1 MQQEIYTDDIKELAK
16 KAGLQP
22 QEALLEERKHDHHL
36 SIGVPCEITYQ
47 ENRIALTPTA
57 VHLLVN
63 NGHEVSIES
72 GAGLKAHFTDKEFS
86 DAGAKILYSPEE
98 VFKCEI
104 VLKVSPPTME
114 EINWMQQGQVL
125 ISAIQPA
132 ELKPLY
138 IHELMKRGVT
148 AIAYEY
154 IRDEWGSLPV
164 IRSMSE
170 IAGSTAILIA
180 SEYLSNVN
188 NGKGELLGG
197 ITGVPPTEVIIIGSG
212 TVGEY
217 ATRAALGL
225 GAEVKVFDNS
235 LYRLRRLQNN
245 IGSRV
250 YTSLLNPKILGKA
263 LLTADVAVGAL
274 RSEEGMTPTVVSENM
289 VRNMKKS
296 SVIVDVSIDQ
306 GGCFDTSEVTSHDK
320 PIFTKH
326 DVVHYCVPNIS
337 SRVSRTASYA
347 LSNIFSTLLL
357 KIANSG
363 GLRKYIWQKN
373 GVREGIYIYKGRLT
387 NKHIAYRFDIPFK
400 DIELLIPTM

>member
-1 MQQEIYTDDIKELAK
+1 MQEVYTEDIKELAK

-22 QEALLEERKHDHHL
+22 QEALLEERKHDHNL
-36 SIGVPCEITYQ
+36 KIGVPREITYQ
-47 ENRIALTPTA
+47 ENRIPLTPTA

-63 NGHEVSIES
+63 NGHEVIIET
-72 GAGLKAHFTDKEFS
+72 GAGLKANFHDKEYT
-86 DAGAKILYSPEE
+86 DAGAKISFSAQD
-98 VFKCEI
+98 VFKSEI

-114 EINWMQQGQVL
+114 EINWMQQGQIL

-132 ELKPLY
+132 ELKPMY
-138 IHELMKRGVT
+138 IHELMNRGVT
-148 AIAYEY
+148 ALAYEY
-154 IRDEWGSLPV
+154 LKDEWGSLPV

-170 IAGSTAILIA
+170 IAGSTSVLIGA
-180 SEYLSNVN
+180 EYLSNVHG
-188 NGKGELLGG
+188 GKGELLGG

-245 IGSRV
+245 IGNRI

-263 LLTADVAVGAL
+263 LTSADIAIGAL
-274 RSEEGMTPTVVSENM
+274 RAEDGLTPNVVSENM
-289 VRNMKKS
+289 VKNMKRN

-306 GGCFDTSEVTSHDK
+306 GGCFDTSEVTSHES
-320 PIFTKH
+320 PVFTKH
-326 DVVHYCVPNIS
+326 DVIHYCVPNIS
-337 SRVSRTASYA
+337 SRVARTASYA

-363 GLRKYIWQKN
+363 GLKKYIWQKN

-387 NKHIAYRFDIPFK
+387 NRHISNRFDIPFK
-400 DIELLIPTM
+400 DIELLIPTL

>member
-1 MQQEIYTDDIKELAK
+1 MQEVYTNDIKELAK
-16 KAGLQP
+16 MAGLQP
-22 QEALLEERKHDHHL
+22 QEALLEERKHGHNL
-36 SIGVPCEITYQ
+36 KISVPREITYQ
-47 ENRIALTPTA
+47 ENRIPLTPTA

-63 NGHEVSIES
+63 NGHDVIIES
-72 GAGLKAHFTDKEFS
+72 GAGLKANFCDKEYS
-86 DAGAKILYSPEE
+86 DAGAKISYNPEE
-98 VFKCEI
+98 LFKSEI
-104 VLKVSPPTME
+104 ILKISPPTME
-114 EINWMQQGQVL
+114 EINWMSQGQIL
-125 ISAIQPA
+125 ISAIQPTD
-132 ELKPLY
+132 LKPHY
-138 IHELMKRGVT
+138 IHELMNRGVT

-154 IRDEWGSLPV
+154 LRDEWGSLSV

-170 IAGSTAILIA
+170 IAGSTCILIG
-180 SEYLSNVN
+180 SEYLSNIHG
-188 NGKGELLGG
+188 GKGELLGG

-245 IGSRV
+245 IGSRI

-263 LLTADVAVGAL
+263 LTTADIAIGAL
-274 RSEEGMTPTVVSENM
+274 RAEDGLTPTVVSENM
-289 VRNMKKS
+289 VKNMKRN
-296 SVIVDVSIDQ
+296 SVIIDVSIDQ
-306 GGCFDTSEVTSHDK
+306 GGCFDTSEVTTHEN

-326 DVVHYCVPNIS
+326 DVIHYCVPNIS
-337 SRVSRTASYA
+337 SRVARTASYA

-363 GLRKYIWQKN
+363 GLKKYIWQKN

-387 NKHIAYRFDIPFK
+387 NKHIANRFDIPFK
-400 DIELLIPTM
+400 DIELLIPTL